1 MNWFL
6 CDRNSVMKELMPLTT
21 TTLWTSYNLKIDQFA
36 IQSNNPEHKPRS
48 RSSRRGCLNWIF
60 ISIKHRRANVF
71 EGPRKMNNRKQ
82 PFADFFQNRSILKN
96 FAILRNLKKK
106 AFLIHQLSWLVL
118 NRLDNKLQ
126 SFTGYLRLTL
136 VFLWNS
142 VLRKGLIFVF
152 QEFFANINK
161 IFNLEGRQGTR
172 LLFHGV

>member
-48 RSSRRGCLNWIF
+48 
-60 ISIKHRRANVF
+60 
-71 EGPRKMNNRKQ
+71 
-82 PFADFFQNRSILKN
+82 KN

-126 SFTGYLRLTL
+126 SFTRYLRLTL